1 MIGDFLVYAF
11 GLLAQKARDKA
22 RDEGI
27 AKGAGLVPEE
37 RLSHLNYQLACATE
51 HRDDYLKAL
60 QELSGIADSVVTKH
74 HVDAI
79 RERMKTAEKERDKA
93 RAELAAIK
101 EEPKPYLKASYERDF
116 KKARMS
122 CETARLGARGAAMNE
137 SVVDAIA
144 AALDAYEAEAGVS
157 ARGPT
162 WEELEAWCKRNSIS
176 FDRMRRGIE
185 KHAAIR
191 EAEESLAEMK
201 AIAELLSSLSG
212 REWMDA
218 QKRWDAAKRRYDN
231 AVAAFQRTEKAH
243 GE

>member
-1 MIGDFLVYAF
+1 
-11 GLLAQKARDKA
+11 
-22 RDEGI
+22 
-27 AKGAGLVPEE
+27 
-37 RLSHLNYQLACATE
+37 
-51 HRDDYLKAL
+51 
-60 QELSGIADSVVTKH
+60 
-74 HVDAI
+74 
-79 RERMKTAEKERDKA
+79 
-93 RAELAAIK
+93 
-101 EEPKPYLKASYERDF
+101 
-116 KKARMS
+116 
-122 CETARLGARGAAMNE
+122 MNE